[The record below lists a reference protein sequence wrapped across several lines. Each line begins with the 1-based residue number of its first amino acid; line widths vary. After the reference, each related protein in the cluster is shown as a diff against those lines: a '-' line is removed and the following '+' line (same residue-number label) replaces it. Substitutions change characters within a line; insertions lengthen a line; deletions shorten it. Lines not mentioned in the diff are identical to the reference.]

1 RFGLALCPVSPLY
14 FSNSLTRMST
24 GAPNSR
30 VESIRRVKGIPF
42 CVPVEIGEDVEYIV
56 WRGVYFDFGFDDLG
70 KPSAN
75 AAQDSRENA

>member
-1 RFGLALCPVSPLY
+1 
-14 FSNSLTRMST
+14 MST

-70 KPSAN
+70 NRHRRVRYRDAAQPSAN